1 MVNKSEQNTITLA
14 QWSSND
20 RYILIVLDGQEVI
33 LGTVE
38 GERMWSVRTDIKIV
52 FQSWIEN
59 DETVVAISREGEI
72 VAIEVKTSEV
82 FGEFGILEDNLTKK
96 ESDKKE
102 QRFLSLGS

>member
-1 MVNKSEQNTITLA
+1 MA

-38 GERMWSVRTDIKIV
+38 GERMWSVRTDIRIV

-59 DETVVAISREGEI
+59 DETVVAISKEGEI
-72 VAIEVKTSEV
+72 VAIEVKSSEV
-82 FGEFGILEDNLTKK
+82 FGEFGILEDNLANK
-96 ESDKKE
+96 ESGKKE
-102 QRFLSLGS
+102 QKYLSLGS